1 MKHPYPLTNLA
12 FIHLSPTPWDLP
24 SALCSTSVVSSH
36 SVRMAFAFIS
46 LSLDPPRPTLQN
58 ITLSVRFTY
67 ASPVTPR
74 MDQSTVTQE
83 GSPWTRKLSYSPQYP
98 ITCTFH
104 FAQYPYMPPLI
115 TKFTI

>member
-1 MKHPYPLTNLA
+1 
-12 FIHLSPTPWDLP
+12 
-24 SALCSTSVVSSH
+24 
-36 SVRMAFAFIS
+36 
-46 LSLDPPRPTLQN
+46 
-58 ITLSVRFTY
+58 
-67 ASPVTPR
+67 